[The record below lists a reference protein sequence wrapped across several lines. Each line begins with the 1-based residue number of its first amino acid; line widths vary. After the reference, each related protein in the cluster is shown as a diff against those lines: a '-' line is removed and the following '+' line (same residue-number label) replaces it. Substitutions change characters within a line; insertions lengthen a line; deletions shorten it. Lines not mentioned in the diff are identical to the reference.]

1 MIFVFIQLSL
11 TQIYS
16 TIIYIKIRVYQLDC
30 NSRSNPAMMEGEI
43 VRIFSKSKGKEKKRV
58 PRRYPRVFQKS
69 RNHSGIIANSADKTT
84 RKQRVNHPRHYYVIT
99 RFLIRLGY

>member
-69 RNHSGIIANSADKTT
+69 HKMLITPQSLRNY
-84 RKQRVNHPRHYYVIT
+84 REFRR
-99 RFLIRLGY
+99 